1 VKRASFNKKGKV
13 LSASSKKE
21 GAIMSAI
28 IFFMGCADFKRNIN
42 LSECFRDSLDGCCP
56 SDHSMII

>member
-1 VKRASFNKKGKV
+1 
-13 LSASSKKE
+13 
-21 GAIMSAI
+21 MSAI